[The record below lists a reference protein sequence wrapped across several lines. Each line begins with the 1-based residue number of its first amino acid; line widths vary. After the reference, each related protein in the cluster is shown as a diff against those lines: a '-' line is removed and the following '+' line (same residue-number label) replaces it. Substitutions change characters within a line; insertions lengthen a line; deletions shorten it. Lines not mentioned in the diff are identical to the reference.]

1 MHRAVQGYY
10 PPGPQTVR
18 PSGVTILAVLY
29 FIIGIVAMIGF
40 FLLAYLLASAPGI
53 ALICGGIGILI
64 GVFDFLVGWG
74 LLTLQPWAHTAAIV
88 LAIIQLFNFPIGT
101 ILSIIIL
108 IYLFQPEI
116 KAAFGQGPPPM
127 MVPGYYPPPVQPY
140 PYQYPP
146 QPGQP
151 WGPPPTAPPP
161 TQPAAPPQAAPGPS
175 SCPNCGRRVGPG
187 TAFCPSCGARLR

>member
-1 MHRAVQGYY
+1 MRRAVQGYY

-18 PSGVTILAVLY
+18 PAGVTILAVLY
-29 FIIGIVAMIGF
+29 FIIGIAAMIGF
-40 FLLAYLLASAPGI
+40 FLLAYFLASAPGI

-140 PYQYPP
+140 PYQYPATADP
-146 QPGQP
+146 ARRAAASRARSVVVPELRAARRPGHRVLP
-151 WGPPPTAPPP
+151 ELRGPAPL
-161 TQPAAPPQAAPGPS
+161 A
-175 SCPNCGRRVGPG
+175 C
-187 TAFCPSCGARLR
+187 AR